1 MMNKTIFLLF
11 LTAAVSGCG
20 NDKNKFSK
28 TDIDTP
34 AVSSAAVDVSEVV
47 GTGIVEPES
56 GIINLAAAAGGIIK
70 EIYKKEGDLLR
81 KGDPIVSLDDEID
94 QINVQQ
100 LKSQVLTQVSQT
112 NLAAINLG
120 DAKLKL
126 ENKNKFLQSSR
137 SLLEKGAET
146 TQNIDDLE
154 TDVKSLVLDTA
165 KCRATLILEKHRL
178 EELKQDMLQAEVE
191 AGQKTF
197 RSPFD
202 GILLSLAVT
211 KGSSVS
217 QLSTYAEMAPSEP
230 EIVKAEVDELFADRL
245 EVGQPADIRYIGS
258 DSVIAKGKLSFISP
272 YLTRKSLFS
281 EKAGD
286 QEDRLVRMV
295 KVSMEP
301 PVMLILNSKVEC
313 IIRVK

>member
-1 MMNKTIFLLF
+1 
-11 LTAAVSGCG
+11 
-20 NDKNKFSK
+20 
-28 TDIDTP
+28 
-34 AVSSAAVDVSEVV
+34 
-47 GTGIVEPES
+47 
-56 GIINLAAAAGGIIK
+56 
-70 EIYKKEGDLLR
+70 
-81 KGDPIVSLDDEID
+81 
-94 QINVQQ
+94 
-100 LKSQVLTQVSQT
+100 
-112 NLAAINLG
+112 
-120 DAKLKL
+120 
-126 ENKNKFLQSSR
+126 
-137 SLLEKGAET
+137 
-146 TQNIDDLE
+146 
-154 TDVKSLVLDTA
+154 
-165 KCRATLILEKHRL
+165 
-178 EELKQDMLQAEVE
+178 MLQAEVE
-191 AGQKTF
+191 AGQKTC

-313 IIRVK
+313 IIRIK